1 MRALSV
7 SPPLLFPL
15 ITHLLS
21 NVSNIF
27 SEALCVYWTSIFKCD
42 CVGEFSPSLWSG
54 WMQWYAGCVTL
65 HCFSWPACISCAAVC
80 VVFSGRQTCSSCCFM
95 VIQPYRILCIWF
107 LQLFSFCIA
116 RLLIFVFNVV
126 LCIHVV
132 WATATYTNRNT
143 IRWWF
148 RAWVTLGEA
157 CLFNI
162 TQCSFNCKKPKIMN
176 EIKMWLIVQPQW
188 QHMMRWSESCCIYVE
203 EAVRKS

>member
-1 MRALSV
+1 MSALSV

-65 HCFSWPACISCAAVC
+65 HCFLGLHALVVLQF
-80 VVFSGRQTCSSCCFM
+80 VVFSGRQTCSSCCF
-95 VIQPYRILCIWF
+95 VVTQPYRILCIWF
-107 LQLFSFCIA
+107 LQLFSF
-116 RLLIFVFNVV
+116 FNVV

-132 WATATYTNRNT
+132 WTTATYTNTNRNT

-148 RAWVTLGEA
+148 RAWFTLGEA
-157 CLFNI
+157 CFFKI

-188 QHMMRWSESCCIYVE
+188 QHTMRWVLLPLCGGSC
-203 EAVRKS
+203 

>member
-1 MRALSV
+1 MCRTFFLKPCVFIGHLSLSV
-7 SPPLLFPL
+7 TVLVSSA
-15 ITHLLS
+15 HLCDLDGCS
-21 NVSNIF
+21 DTLDVS
-27 SEALCVYWTSIFKCD
+27 
-42 CVGEFSPSLWSG
+42 
-54 WMQWYAGCVTL
+54 
-65 HCFSWPACISCAAVC
+65 HWPACISCAAVC
-80 VVFSGRQTCSSCCFM
+80 VVFSGRQTCSSCCF
-95 VIQPYRILCIWF
+95 VVTQPYRILCIWF

-143 IRWWF
+143 IQWWF

-188 QHMMRWSESCCIYVE
+188 QHTMRWSESCCIYVE